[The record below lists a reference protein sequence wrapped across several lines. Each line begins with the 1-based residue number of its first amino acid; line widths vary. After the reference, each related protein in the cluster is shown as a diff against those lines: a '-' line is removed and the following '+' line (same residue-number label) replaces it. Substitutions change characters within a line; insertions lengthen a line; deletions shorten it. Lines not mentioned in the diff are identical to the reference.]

1 MKTAMNA
8 SVWRASIFA
17 VALCGLAS
25 FASSVAA
32 DDFGDGIESGIGKA
46 EDLMKIY
53 ESWQEFTAAHDGLTK
68 DDRQFDPD
76 YEPPGSP
83 KIPSACA
90 GSEQCNACYEKA
102 VKDINFYRFSLDKGR
117 SIANNTLQYA
127 KKAYTFG
134 DTASGSMGV
143 GGLAWTHKAKP
154 QIEKAVAK
162 LRKTYQGK
170 YTEWIAGMETSL
182 KALGKCE
189 EEFFKERDWYT
200 RFGYIYYSF
209 MADRYKNPD

>member
-8 SVWRASIFA
+8 AVWRAGIFA

-117 SIANNTLQYA
+117 GIANNTLQYA
-127 KKAYTFG
+127 KKANAFG

>member
-8 SVWRASIFA
+8 SVWRAGIFA

-127 KKAYTFG
+127 KKANAFG

-209 MADRYKNPD
+209 MADRYKSPD

>member
-1 MKTAMNA
+1 MKNIPWHAGM
-8 SVWRASIFA
+8 II
-17 VALCGLAS
+17 ALIGFLIGA
-25 FASSVAA
+25 APPAAA
-32 DDFGDGIESGIGKA
+32 DDFGDGVESGIGKA

-53 ESWQEFTAAHDGLTK
+53 ESWQEFTAAHDGLTP

-76 YEPPGSP
+76 YEPSGSP

-90 GSEQCNACYEKA
+90 GSPQCNACYEKA

-117 SIANNTLQYA
+117 GIANNALQYA
-127 KKAYTFG
+127 KKAMAFG

-154 QIEKAVAK
+154 QIEKAATK

-170 YTEWIAGMETSL
+170 YTEWIAGMQTTL
-182 KALGKCE
+182 QALGKCE
-189 EEFFKERDWYT
+189 EEFLKERDWYN
-200 RFGYIYYSF
+200 RFGYVYYSF
-209 MADRYKNPD
+209 MADRYKSPD